1 MEPHERGRMAK
12 QPSTHPFQLKEEEAQ
27 HAFLEWPVWL
37 VLREKE
43 LAAYL
48 AADRPQTDPR
58 AASGARAGDQPDKV

>member
-1 MEPHERGRMAK
+1 MAK
-12 QPSTHPFQLKEEEAQ
+12 HPSTHPFQVMEEEAQ

-58 AASGARAGDQPDKV
+58 AAQSARADDQ